1 MNRTGIFALAL
12 FLLAAGVVLSL
23 PPATQKRLAEAVQRS
38 VAPIFSW
45 GSSAKNRVEAYTAG
59 VKSLAELEKENATL
73 KSENQ
78 RLSEAAQLL
87 RGLEEENSKL
97 RAALDFKQRSKFH
110 LVPAR
115 VIARESATWWAQV
128 LIDRGSQ
135 DGIEPDMPVLTEAGV
150 VGKTTTVAK
159 RSAAVLLIADENCKV
174 AVSIEGAKEQ
184 GILSGARTSTSQSPE
199 LAIRFLPKNAEIN
212 PGKKVYSSGVSGG
225 VFPSGLLIGTV
236 LESPKARELDAQV
249 RVAPAVDLARLEGVF
264 VIRTESATVRPE

>member
-1 MNRTGIFALAL
+1 MNRLGVIALAIFLIGTGI
-12 FLLAAGVVLSL
+12 VLSL
-23 PPATQKRLAEAVQRS
+23 PPATQKRLAAAVQNV
-38 VAPIFSW
+38 VAPLFKA
-45 GSSAKNRVEAYTAG
+45 GSDAKNRVEAYATG
-59 VKSLAELEKENATL
+59 VKTLAELEKENALL
-73 KSENQ
+73 KGENQ
-78 RLSEAAQLL
+78 RLSESAQLL
-87 RGLEEENSKL
+87 RGLEEENAKL
-97 RAALDFKQRSKFH
+97 RAALDFKQRSKFR

-115 VIARESATWWAQV
+115 VIARESATWWTQI
-128 LIDRGSQ
+128 LIDRGEQ

-199 LAIRFLPKNAEIN
+199 LTIRFLPKTVEMK
-212 PGKKVYSSGVSGG
+212 PGNKVYSSGVSGG

-249 RVAPAVDLARLEGVF
+249 RVAPAVDLARLDNVF
-264 VIRTESATVRPE
+264 VIRTESAPVRPE